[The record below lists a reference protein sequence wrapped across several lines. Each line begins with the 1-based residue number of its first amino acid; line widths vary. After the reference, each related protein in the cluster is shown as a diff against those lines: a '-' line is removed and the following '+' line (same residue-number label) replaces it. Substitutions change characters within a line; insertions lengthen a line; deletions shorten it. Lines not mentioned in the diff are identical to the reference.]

1 MKIKSI
7 VKGRIF
13 PLQEV
18 KDDMFSRKL
27 MGDGI
32 AFLPT
37 EGKVYAPFDGEII
50 SKYPGGHALGIE
62 HKSGLK
68 VLIHIGIDTLSLGNE
83 IFMTQLEE
91 GDFVKSGQLLLEFDY
106 DKLYQQG
113 VDLSVIMII
122 LNKEIDIIQVERQVS
137 LDDIVLEL

>member
-7 VKGRIF
+7 VNGRIF
-13 PLQEV
+13 PIEEV
-18 KDDMFSRKL
+18 KDDMFSQRM

-37 EGKVYAPFDGEII
+37 EGRVHAPFDGEVI
-50 SKYPGGHALGIE
+50 SKYPSGHAFGIK
-62 HKSGLK
+62 HKNGLK
-68 VLIHIGIDTLSLGNE
+68 VLIHIGIDTYYLGND
-83 IFMTQLEE
+83 IFNTHFEE
-91 GDFVKSGQLLLEFDY
+91 GDKIKTGQLLVEFDY

-122 LNKEIDIIQVERQVS
+122 LNKDLNIDQTERQVS
-137 LDDIVLEL
+137 LDDIVLEE